1 MIDEK
6 ELGAKL
12 AKAAAW
18 QDDLLPRAEG
28 DDLMAGRRRLRRRRM
43 LAGAGGVVSVAAV
56 AALAVGVT
64 SWLTPSAVRGELPA
78 ASTGTSASASVS
90 VRPPVVKPSV
100 RALTEAQVRAFDQAM
115 RAALRQHFDPTGKH
129 LDYSSK
135 GGFELDNTS
144 GIRRGSGRV
153 GWRIAGQE
161 GVGYIDLGVA
171 TTASATS
178 VRCGSGAFTPALK
191 CRSVTLPNGRTAQ
204 LGRRGE
210 EVELT
215 YTKADGEF
223 VMATVNPFW
232 GNNATVPV
240 HGMGITDAKLFALVT
255 DLRVDLPP
263 LSTEEQQAEDELK
276 NFKPTYAEAHAA
288 GVRVLTGGTLTHD
301 YNDTVPEQF
310 GTIETW
316 RSGAIK
322 QTVIIAVDS
331 AQFVSKCSEQLGGL
345 TCTETTT
352 PDGRKVM
359 YAEGVPPS
367 GQGKQRYMMGAAYL
381 QPDGNLASVLI
392 QNPGPQPRPGG
403 ITKAQVIALATDSA
417 LDK

>member
-1 MIDEK
+1 
-6 ELGAKL
+6 
-12 AKAAAW
+12 
-18 QDDLLPRAEG
+18 
-28 DDLMAGRRRLRRRRM
+28 
-43 LAGAGGVVSVAAV
+43 
-56 AALAVGVT
+56 
-64 SWLTPSAVRGELPA
+64 
-78 ASTGTSASASVS
+78 
-90 VRPPVVKPSV
+90 
-100 RALTEAQVRAFDQAM
+100 
-115 RAALRQHFDPTGKH
+115 
-129 LDYSSK
+129 
-135 GGFELDNTS
+135 
-144 GIRRGSGRV
+144 
-153 GWRIAGQE
+153 
-161 GVGYIDLGVA
+161 
-171 TTASATS
+171 
-178 VRCGSGAFTPALK
+178 
-191 CRSVTLPNGRTAQ
+191 LPNGRTAQ
-204 LGRRGE
+204 FGRRGE

-223 VMATVNPFW
+223 VMAAVNPFW

-276 NFKPTYAEAHAA
+276 NFKPTYDEAHAA
-288 GVRVLTGGTLTHD
+288 GVRLLTGGTLTHAF
-301 YNDTVPEQF
+301 NDTVPEQF

-316 RSGAIK
+316 RSGVIK

-359 YAEGVPPS
+359 YGEGVPPK
-367 GQGKQRYMMGAAYL
+367 GAGKQRYMMGAAYL

-392 QNPGPQPRPGG
+392 QNPGTVAQPGG
-403 ITKAQVIALATDSA
+403 ITKDQVIALATDSA

>member
-6 ELGAKL
+6 ELSAQL
-12 AKAAAW
+12 TKAAAW
-18 QDDLLPRAEG
+18 QDDFLPRAVSE
-28 DDLMAGRRRLRRRRM
+28 DLEAGRRRLRRRRM

-56 AALAVGVT
+56 GAVAVGVT
-64 SWLTPSAVRGELPA
+64 SWLTPNAVRSELPA
-78 ASTGTSASASVS
+78 ATTSTSVS
-90 VRPPVVKPSV
+90 VRPPVVKPSDP
-100 RALTEAQVRAFDQAM
+100 AGNEAQDKAFDRAM
-115 RAALRQHFDPTGKH
+115 RAALQQHLDPGGKH

-135 GGFELDNTS
+135 GGFGFDHTT
-144 GIRRGSGRV
+144 GIRRGGGRI

-161 GVGYIDLGVA
+161 GVGYIDLAVA
-171 TTASATS
+171 TSASAVS
-178 VRCGSGAFTPALK
+178 DRCGSGAFAPPLT

-210 EVELT
+210 AVELT

-276 NFKPTYAEAHAA
+276 NFKPTIDQAHAA
-288 GVRVLTGGTLTHD
+288 AVRVLTGGTLTHD

-310 GTIETW
+310 GVIETW

-331 AQFVSKCSEQLGGL
+331 AQFVSRCSEQLGGL
-345 TCTETTT
+345 TCTQTTT

-359 YAEGVPPS
+359 YAEGVPPQ
-367 GQGKQRYMMGAAYL
+367 GRGKQRYMLGAAYL
-381 QPDGNLASVLI
+381 QPDGNLASVVV
-392 QNPGPQPRPGG
+392 QNPSKQPQPGG

>member
-6 ELGAKL
+6 ELGAQL
-12 AKAAAW
+12 TKAAAL
-18 QDDLLPRAEG
+18 QDDLLPRTVD
-28 DDLMAGRRRLRRRRM
+28 DDLMAGRQRLRRRRV
-43 LAGAGGVVSVAAV
+43 LAGAGGVASVG
-56 AALAVGVT
+56 ALVLGVT
-64 SWLTPSAVRGELPA
+64 SWLTPGAVQGELPA
-78 ASTGTSASASVS
+78 ASTGTSPSVSPS
-90 VRPPVVKPSV
+90 VRPPVVKPSDPV
-100 RALTEAQVRAFDQAM
+100 VNEAQLRAFDQAM
-115 RAALRQHFDPTGKH
+115 RAALQQHLDPSGKH

-135 GGFELDNTS
+135 GGFGLDQTS
-144 GIRRGSGRV
+144 GIRRGGGRV
-153 GWRIAGQE
+153 GWRIAGQQ

-178 VRCGSGAFTPALK
+178 TRCGSGAFTPALK

-210 EVELT
+210 SVELT

-240 HGMGITDAKLFALVT
+240 RGMGITDAMLFALVT

-288 GVRVLTGGTLTHD
+288 GVRVLTGGTLTHAF
-301 YNDTVPEQF
+301 NDTVPEQF
-310 GTIETW
+310 GTIESW

-345 TCTETTT
+345 TCTTTTT

-359 YAEGVPPS
+359 YAEGVPPK
-367 GQGKQRYMMGAAYL
+367 GRGKQRYMMGAAYL
-381 QPDGNLASVLI
+381 QPDGNLASVLV
-392 QNPGPQPRPGG
+392 QNPGMQPQPGG
-403 ITKAQVIALATDSA
+403 ITKAQVIALVTDSA